1 MKRLA
6 SILSGIVMLILPL
19 QAQTAAESSFDN
31 WFSNK
36 YSMFIHFGL
45 YSHLGGVWNGEPVRW
60 GYSEQIQSFAGIFS
74 DWYARTAYEFS
85 PVNFDAEQI
94 VKLAKE
100 AGMRS
105 IVFTSKH
112 HDGFCM
118 YDTKTTGYNSMNMLS
133 SGRDFVKELSQ
144 ACAKE
149 GLNFGLYFSLIDWN
163 YPHAYPISSHNA
175 DFVTREH
182 HEFSKAQVRE
192 LLTSYGRISELWFD
206 MGSLEPWQSKELYE
220 LVKSLQPECM
230 VSGRLGNDYY
240 DFAVMADNKLPQT
253 ALQAPWQSAASMF
266 NETWSYRSW
275 QERGLVSDKVAEKL
289 RTLIKVVSH
298 GGNYLLNIGPSADG
312 SVVPFE
318 KDVLLSV
325 GKWLERNGEAIY
337 GTKASPFMEEF
348 AWGDIT
354 AKGNELFLL
363 LTGTYPENGLICI
376 PAGGARIRAAE
387 GAKARVSKGNFLVSV
402 NKEMYSDPTDVHVIK
417 LTLDRKAA
425 KLTSTETISAG
436 TTLSWANTTPEYSYS
451 CFDYYSNYRSTVG
464 YAWDV
469 MTERTV
475 SEVEIL
481 YTASEEGREI
491 MLEVDGAQTPV
502 RLSAMGKYPSD
513 ADVCITESGYRK
525 LRGGV
530 FDGPASWEGVSCERS
545 AEAKSMVEM
554 KALPFSNYLMAA
566 TVEAYKGGS
575 YIFDVTSGNGVEVVV
590 NGQVLAKHLNTYR
603 TLKKTESV
611 LVDLPEGTSTILVR
625 AYNRFEDSLAFGL
638 EKAEDQN
645 IHSMTIK
652 LPSSLKKGTH
662 TLTVRAV
669 DRASGHTDCG
679 LHNLRIKVK

>member
-1 MKRLA
+1 MKHLS
-6 SILSGIVMLILPL
+6 SIILGLVTLVLPI
-19 QAQTAAESSFDN
+19 QAQTAEGASFEK

-74 DWYARTAYEFS
+74 DWYARTAYEFA
-85 PVNFDAEQI
+85 PVNFDAQQI
-94 VKLAKE
+94 AKLAKK

-118 YDTKTTGYNSMNMLS
+118 YDTQTTCYNSMDMLAQ
-133 SGRDFVKELSQ
+133 GRDFVKELSE

-175 DFVTREH
+175 DFVTKEH

-220 LVKSLQPECM
+220 LVKSLQPDCM

-298 GGNYLLNIGPSADG
+298 GGNYLLNIGPASDG
-312 SVVPFE
+312 SVVEFE
-318 KDVLLSV
+318 KDVLLAV
-325 GKWLERNGEAIY
+325 GKWLENNAEAVY
-337 GTKASPFMEEF
+337 GTKASPFTDEF
-348 AWGDIT
+348 AWGDVT
-354 AKGNELFLL
+354 AKGNELYLL
-363 LTGTYPENGLICI
+363 LTGACPDNGLICL
-376 PAGGARIRAAE
+376 PAGGMRLRSAD
-387 GAKARVSKGNFLVSV
+387 GAKARISKGFCQVHV
-402 NKEMYSDPTDVHVIK
+402 DEAMYADPTDVHVVK
-417 LTLDRKAA
+417 LAFDRPVQIPAD
-425 KLTSTETISAG
+425 LISAEE
-436 TTLSWANTTPEYSYS
+436 TLSWANAVPEFSYS

-464 YAWDV
+464 YTWNV
-469 MTERTV
+469 RTGAAV
-475 SEVEIL
+475 SEIEIQ
-481 YTASEEGREI
+481 YTSGEEGREI
-491 MLEVDGAQTPV
+491 VLDVDGAQIPV
-502 RLSAMGKYPSD
+502 VLTASGIRPST
-513 ADVCITESGYRK
+513 AEVSFAESGYTR

-530 FDGPASWEGVSCERS
+530 FDGPASWEGVECSTVAG
-545 AEAKSMVEM
+545 AETFVEM
-554 KALPFSNYLMAA
+554 PVLPFCNHLMAVKVVTDKA
-566 TVEAYKGGS
+566 GS
-575 YIFDVTSGNGVEVVV
+575 YVFDVTAGNGVEVVV
-590 NGQVLAKHLNTYR
+590 NGAVQTKHLNPYR
-603 TLKKTESV
+603 TVKKTEKL
-611 LVDLPEGTSTILVR
+611 LVDLPEGASTILVR
-625 AYNRFEDSLAFGL
+625 AYNRFENTLSFGIG
-638 EKAEDQN
+638 KAQEQK
-645 IHSMTIK
+645 IRHMTVK
-652 LPSSLKKGTH
+652 LPSTLRKGTH
-662 TLTVRAV
+662 TIKLHAA
-669 DRASGHTDCG
+669 DRPSGHADCG
-679 LHNLRIKVK
+679 LHNLKVNL